1 MVKAPDPVPL
11 TPDQRQLLRSR
22 YWSQFK
28 GGYLARISH
37 ELRSPLSTIMGLQQ
51 LILND
56 LCDSPEEER
65 DCVAQAHHAA
75 QKLLEMLNQV
85 VLVSKLEQGPP
96 NLQLQSLDLGDV
108 LGEVQLR
115 LMALAADRNTRLEMD
130 IPLDP
135 YPVWSDPKGL
145 PQVLSILIDNAI
157 ALKSSFI
164 RVSVQLSPSSG
175 NTTAPETCEIWLED
189 DRSADGWQESLTL
202 LADEQAAQA
211 AIAAALTTADSTS
224 KIPAVEGD
232 RPLLSPGLALWI
244 AQDLMVSMGGQ
255 LRLATRSVEEPLTRW
270 VVTIPLNP

>member
-1 MVKAPDPVPL
+1 MVNAPGSVPL
-11 TPDQRQLLRSR
+11 TLDQRQLLRSR

-65 DCVAQAHHAA
+65 DCVDQAHRAA

-130 IPLDP
+130 IPLEP

-145 PQVLSILIDNAI
+145 PQVLTILIDSAI

-164 RVSVQLSPSSG
+164 RVSVQVSPSSG
-175 NTTAPETCEIWLED
+175 NATAPETCEIWLED

-202 LADEQAAQA
+202 LADEQAAQT
-211 AIAAALTTADSTS
+211 AIAAQTTPDSAS
-224 KIPAVEGD
+224 KIPSVEGD
-232 RPLLSPGLALWI
+232 RSLSPGLALWI

-255 LRLATRSVEEPLTRW
+255 LRLAARSVEEPLTRW